1 MIIVC
6 PYHAV
11 PRLVDTGDIS
21 HVMSLLGP
29 ETPHLTLARL
39 QPRCHLQLTFHDIAE
54 PLDGFTAP
62 RREDVEAIL
71 DFVSGWQPPAG
82 LLIHCW
88 AGISRSTAAAFATMC
103 ALNPDDDEAEIAW
116 TLRRMSPTASPNR
129 LMVRHA
135 DEVLGRRG
143 RMIAAADAIG
153 RGASAYEGSVF
164 SWPVRSLS

>member
-6 PYHAV
+6 PFHAV
-11 PRLVDTGDIS
+11 PRLVEGGEIT

-29 ETPHLTLARL
+29 ETPHLTLDRL
-39 QPRCHLQLTFHDIAE
+39 QPKCHLRLTFHDIAE

-62 RREDVEAIL
+62 RREHVEQIL
-71 DFVSGWQPPAG
+71 DFTATWQPPAG

-88 AGISRSTAAAFATMC
+88 AGISRSTAAALAAMC
-103 ALNPDDDEAEIAW
+103 ALYPEQDEAEIAW
-116 TLRRMSPTASPNR
+116 DLRRMAPTASPNR

-143 RMIAAADAIG
+143 RMIAAVDAIG
-153 RGASAYEGSVF
+153 RGAHAYEGAVF
-164 SWPVRSLS
+164 SWPVRS

>member
-6 PYHAV
+6 PFHAV
-11 PRLVDTGDIS
+11 SRLVDGGDIT

-29 ETPHLTLARL
+29 ETPHLTLDRL
-39 QPRCHLQLTFHDIAE
+39 QPKCHLQLTFHDIAE

-62 RREDVEAIL
+62 SREDVGTIL
-71 DFVSGWQPPAG
+71 EFLTTWRPPAG

-88 AGISRSTAAAFATMC
+88 AGISRSTAAAFAAKC
-103 ALNPDDDEAEIAW
+103 ALSPDEDEAEIAW

-135 DEVLGRRG
+135 DDLLGRRG
-143 RMIAAADAIG
+143 RMIAAVDAIG
-153 RGASAYEGSVF
+153 RGAYAYEGSVF
-164 SWPVRSLS
+164 TWPVTA